1 MQAIEEEAKKVEE
14 EEAEPSEVAQPE
26 QPAEKVDMPMPEVS
40 EATTK
45 AHGFIQPANKDEQIE
60 EIEEEK
66 SETKQD

>member
-45 AHGFIQPANKDEQIE
+45 AHGFIQPANKDE
-60 EIEEEK
+60 
-66 SETKQD
+66 